1 MADAKKS
8 SIGGKTTCHLVN
20 IKQPDRVFKK
30 LKLSFARTR
39 ATVTMLKANRSVE
52 ASLSFLDLSE
62 SGTGLFTSE
71 LLLKGSTVELC
82 ITEPHLLRVRA
93 VVAWS
98 IPKTSGLHLQPFGF
112 RSGFQFV
119 AENEVQRVAIAEF
132 IRKVNTDPIEA
143 MRASVNANQSAGG
156 AIDLNATGEV
166 AAPAKA
172 LSVDEMMAMEAGLS
186 EESTAAPEASAEAAP
201 EASAAPLEAV
211 AEAAPAEASSEAP
224 AEVPAEEEPQAA

>member
-20 IKQPDRVFKK
+20 IKHPDKVAKRM
-30 LKLSFARTR
+30 KLSFARTR
-39 ATVTMLKANRSVE
+39 ATVTVLRADRTVN

-62 SGTGLFTSE
+62 NGTGLFTSE

-98 IPKTSGLHLQPFGF
+98 IPKHSGLHIQAFGF
-112 RSGFQFV
+112 RSGLQFMC
-119 AENEVQRVAIAEF
+119 ENEVQRTAIAEF

-143 MRASVNANQSAGG
+143 MRASANATPSTGG
-156 AIDLNATGEV
+156 AIEMPATAPEAAAGEAGAPV
-166 AAPAKA
+166 EAAPEGTP
-172 LSVDEMMAMEAGLS
+172 VEASAAVTPPEG
-186 EESTAAPEASAEAAP
+186 EAVVAAAPEAAEQA
-201 EASAAPLEAV
+201 
-211 AEAAPAEASSEAP
+211 
-224 AEVPAEEEPQAA
+224 AEVAADDLSQAA